1 VRLLAAAL
9 VALLLAPAGAAAATC
24 PQTSL
29 GDIED
34 EVMCLQCGLPLN
46 VSENAPSAVR
56 QRAFIQQQVDR
67 CRSKD
72 EIKAQ
77 LVAQFGDSVLAEPQD
92 DSAWLVPAIGIAAG
106 VIAVGFA
113 ALRWRGRRGDDAG
126 TPAAAPVAASDAARL
141 ERDLERYDA

>member
-1 VRLLAAAL
+1 VRALALALAVLL
-9 VALLLAPAGAAAATC
+9 VAPGAAAAAC

-46 VSENAPSAVR
+46 VSENAPSAIR

-72 EIKAQ
+72 EIKTM
-77 LVAQFGDSVLAEPQD
+77 LVAQFGDRVLAEPQD
-92 DSAWLVPAIGIAAG
+92 DSAWVVPAIGVTGG
-106 VIAVGFA
+106 VLAVGFA
-113 ALRWRGRRGDDAG
+113 ALRWRGRRGGGPVETA
-126 TPAAAPVAASDAARL
+126 PAPVTAGDAARL
-141 ERDLERYDA
+141 EADMDRHDY